1 MSVPA
6 TRAAGPDQRRH
17 VPSIESEQQQDAH
30 TVVGP
35 RDLEQDMGPN
45 QREPQGPSFTG
56 PVYQEPRAA
65 GPGPA
70 RGANISGYNRN

>member
-1 MSVPA
+1 VSVPA

-35 RDLEQDMGPN
+35 RELEQDMGPD
-45 QREPQGPSFTG
+45 QREPQGSSFTG
-56 PVYQEPRAA
+56 PVYQAPGAA
-65 GPGPA
+65 VPG
-70 RGANISGYNRN
+70 GADTSSYNS

>member
-6 TRAAGPDQRRH
+6 TRAAGPDQRWR

-35 RDLEQDMGPN
+35 RELEQDMGPD
-45 QREPQGPSFTG
+45 QRKPQGSSFTG
-56 PVYQEPRAA
+56 PVYQAPGAA
-65 GPGPA
+65 VPG
-70 RGANISGYNRN
+70 GADTSSYNS